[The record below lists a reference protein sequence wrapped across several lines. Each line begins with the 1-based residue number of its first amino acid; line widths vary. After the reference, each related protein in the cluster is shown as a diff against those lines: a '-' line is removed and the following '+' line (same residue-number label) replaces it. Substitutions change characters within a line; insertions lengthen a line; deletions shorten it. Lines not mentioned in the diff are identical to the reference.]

1 MFALAQNTDDPLV
14 QGGRQALIQAVGGAY
29 PAQAY
34 RMAGQDYL
42 DVGDVQ
48 MAITCL
54 RISDAIDPENYD
66 GLLLLANAYELDA
79 QDDQAEAVYLKARA
93 GGQPLRS
100 EGLHGSSACTWS
112 RTAAE
117 AADMM
122 LLAYENTDRENFRQ
136 QREDFLPAMPEVSL
150 TAGRYEISAMEQ
162 DISLTSPQGYDVYYT
177 VDDDAVLP
185 EDGILCEDG
194 SIIPKEGAVTLRAVA
209 VSGDLVSD
217 PISVSYTFYYPHAAR
232 AQMQSGAQY
241 L

>member
-1 MFALAQNTDDPLV
+1 MSWTRRTIRPRRCILRLAQEVSPFRSEAYT
-14 QGGRQALIQAVGGAY
+14 ALISMY
-29 PAQAY
+29 LE
-34 RMAGQDYL
+34 QDR
-42 DVGDVQ
+42 G
-48 MAITCL
+48 
-54 RISDAIDPENYD
+54 P
-66 GLLLLANAYELDA
+66 
-79 QDDQAEAVYLKARA
+79 
-93 GGQPLRS
+93 
-100 EGLHGSSACTWS
+100 
-112 RTAAE
+112 E

-217 PISVSYTFYYPHAAR
+217 PISVSYTFYYPTPPAPKCNLAP
-232 AQMQSGAQY
+232 QY
-241 L
+241 LQNPARGQPPSRKPE